1 LTSNRFRIAAAGL
14 LILILA
20 IAAAGVL
27 PVYLRNMELQT
38 FVEDLTR
45 RADAGTLPDDGLR
58 IQILEKARRLNLPVQ
73 ARNVHISRSNGTPKI
88 EVRYTAPVEILF
100 YRVDL
105 HFYPGAG
112 GK

>member
-1 LTSNRFRIAAAGL
+1 MTANRFRIAAAGL
-14 LILILA
+14 LLAVLA
-20 IAAAGVL
+20 IAGAGVIPL
-27 PVYLRNMELQT
+27 YLRNLELQS
-38 FVEDLTR
+38 FVDDLTR
-45 RADAGTLPDDGLR
+45 SAEAGTLPDDGLR
-58 IQILEKARRLNLPVQ
+58 VRIVEKARTLELPVQ
-73 ARNVHISRSNGTPKI
+73 ASHVHIRRIDGTPNI